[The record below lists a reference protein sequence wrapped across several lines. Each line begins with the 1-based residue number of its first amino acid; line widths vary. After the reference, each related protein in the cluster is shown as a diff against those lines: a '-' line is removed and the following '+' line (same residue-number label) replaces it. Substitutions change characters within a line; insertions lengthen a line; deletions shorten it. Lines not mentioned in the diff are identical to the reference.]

1 MKSNLLIK
9 SLLGAIILT
18 LLTMVFT
25 EIMGSSHNMNYYL
38 WSIPANFLVSLVLG
52 YYIIHSTHDGFKLCA
67 SLLIIY
73 FIIGFFNIMIE
84 AIIFNVT
91 DRVETINSLI
101 GGLFLTLLYS
111 PLYVYVWG
119 RWKSQSVPVSFQPRS
134 IFSWI
139 WKITIT
145 DLLYFV
151 VYMVAGLTL
160 MAVYPELID
169 FYEDKIPAFDLIFQT
184 QLLRGLIFA
193 GIALLVL
200 RTTDLSRIKVALLIG
215 GIFSILGGIAPL
227 IPPNELMPPN
237 IRFAHSFEVGISNF
251 IYGMLA
257 SYLLV
262 QQLVSE
268 KTTPGRLKTK
278 KSQPGVL
285 Q

>member
-1 MKSNLLIK
+1 
-9 SLLGAIILT
+9 
-18 LLTMVFT
+18 
-25 EIMGSSHNMNYYL
+25 
-38 WSIPANFLVSLVLG
+38 
-52 YYIIHSTHDGFKLCA
+52 
-67 SLLIIY
+67 
-73 FIIGFFNIMIE
+73 MIE

-111 PLYVYVWG
+111 PLYVYVLG

-151 VYMVAGLTL
+151 VYMMAGLTL

-237 IRFAHSFEVGISNF
+237 IRLAHGFEVGISNF